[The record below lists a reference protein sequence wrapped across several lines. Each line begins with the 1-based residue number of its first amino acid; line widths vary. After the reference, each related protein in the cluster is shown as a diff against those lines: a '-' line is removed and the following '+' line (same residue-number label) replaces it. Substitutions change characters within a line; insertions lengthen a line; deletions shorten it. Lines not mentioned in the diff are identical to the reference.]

1 MGTDFRIKCASN
13 QTSRAVSRF
22 AQNGY
27 RSNQIGTG
35 SREQATVVGAGLARA
50 SELTLVIILN
60 IVAALI
66 LFTMMSVVGLEL
78 TIADFR
84 HIAARPKV
92 IVWGTLAQLSILPLG
107 TAALLLIYPL
117 AGHIAAGMVLIAAAP
132 GGGISNVF
140 TYLAG
145 ANTALSVILTALA
158 SLAAVVSFPVLS
170 AAGIELLLGERIA
183 VEVPIVPL
191 MGQLVVLVLL
201 PVTLGMIV
209 RQRRPDL
216 AGRYATPLRRF
227 TFLAII
233 GLLVIAMASD
243 TTGLAADVTHG
254 LFAAFIWTL
263 MAMGLGWGLARMAGL
278 ERDDAFA
285 FLIEFSVKNVGFAAI
300 VALAVLDRP
309 DLAVFFGSYVL
320 IGYPLA
326 ALFAMGY
333 RKAVHPL
340 K

>member
-1 MGTDFRIKCASN
+1 
-13 QTSRAVSRF
+13 
-22 AQNGY
+22 
-27 RSNQIGTG
+27 
-35 SREQATVVGAGLARA
+35 
-50 SELTLVIILN
+50 
-60 IVAALI
+60 
-66 LFTMMSVVGLEL
+66 MMSVVGLEL

-84 HIAARPKV
+84 RVAAFPKV
-92 IVWGTLAQLSILPLG
+92 VLWGTLAQLSILPLC
-107 TAALLLIYPL
+107 TAVLLLIYPL

-145 ANTALSVILTALA
+145 ANTALSVILTAVA
-158 SLAAVVSFPVLS
+158 SLAAVVTFPLLS
-170 AAGIELLLGERIA
+170 AFGIELLLGEHIA

-191 MGQLVVLVLL
+191 IGQLVVLIFL
-201 PVTLGMIV
+201 PIALGMVV
-209 RQRRPDL
+209 RQRRSDL
-216 AGRYATPLRRF
+216 ARRYATPLRRF

-243 TTGLAADVTHG
+243 TTGLAADVTQG
-254 LFAAFIWTL
+254 LIAALAWTL

-278 ERDDAFA
+278 ERDDSFT
-285 FLIEFSVKNVGFAAI
+285 FLIEFSVKNVGLAAI
-300 VALAVLDRP
+300 VALAILERP

-326 ALFAMGY
+326 ALFAIGF

>member
-1 MGTDFRIKCASN
+1 MGGLD
-13 QTSRAVSRF
+13 QTSE
-22 AQNGY
+22 
-27 RSNQIGTG
+27 ICI
-35 SREQATVVGAGLARA
+35 
-50 SELTLVIILN
+50 VIILN
-60 IVAALI
+60 FIAALI

-78 TIADFR
+78 TVTDFR
-84 HIAARPKV
+84 RAAANPKAIA
-92 IVWGTLAQLSILPLG
+92 WGTLAQLSIVPLG
-107 TAALLLIYPL
+107 TAVLLLFYPL

-145 ANTALSVILTALA
+145 ANTALSVILTAVA
-158 SLAAVVSFPVLS
+158 SLAAVVSFPILS

-191 MGQLVVLVLL
+191 IGQLVVLVLL
-201 PVTLGMIV
+201 PISLGMIV

-216 AGRYATPLRRF
+216 ARRYATPLRRF

-243 TTGLAADVTHG
+243 TTGLAADVTDG
-254 LFAAFIWTL
+254 LIAALIWTL
-263 MAMGLGWGLARMAGL
+263 MAMGLGWGVARLAGFA
-278 ERDDAFA
+278 RDDAFT

-326 ALFAMGY
+326 ALFAMAY
-333 RKAVHPL
+333 RKM
-340 K
+340 